1 MTDTFYLRIMNRK
14 LCLLSLLLF
23 FLIPGFA
30 KELTIENLKQ
40 HADLEIYYSAFP
52 SSFISPEIA
61 NSNRISQRKDLGIV
75 NIVGLKRYGNYV
87 PLAIHGNVQNI
98 FQQKQI
104 LNFNLVQEGD
114 ALYYL
119 ASFNYENEDFL
130 TFSIWIKPQSATQE
144 NQIKFQKIMY
154 ID

>member
-1 MTDTFYLRIMNRK
+1 MTDNYRRIMNRK
-14 LCLLSLLLF
+14 LCLLLLLLF

-30 KELTIENLKQ
+30 KELNTENLKQ

-52 SSFISPEIA
+52 SSFISPKIA

>member
-1 MTDTFYLRIMNRK
+1 MNDTYCFRIMNRK
-14 LCLLSLLLF
+14 LCSLSLLLF

-30 KELTIENLKQ
+30 KELNTQNLKQ
-40 HADLEIYYSAFP
+40 NADLEIYYSAFP
-52 SSFISPEIA
+52 SSFISPKIA
-61 NSNRISQRKDLGIV
+61 NSNQIIQRKDLGIV
-75 NIVGLKRYGNYV
+75 NVVGLKRYGNYV
-87 PLAIHGNVQNI
+87 PLAIHGNVKNI

-104 LNFNLVQEGD
+104 LNFNLVREGE

-130 TFSIWIKPQSATQE
+130 TFSIWIKPHSATQE

>member
-1 MTDTFYLRIMNRK
+1 MTDTYYLRIMNRK
-14 LCLLSLLLF
+14 LCLLSLLVF
-23 FLIPGFA
+23 FLIPSFA
-30 KELTIENLKQ
+30 KELNTENLKR
-40 HADLEIYYSAFP
+40 HADLQIYYNAFP
-52 SSFISPEIA
+52 SSFIAPKIA
-61 NSNRISQRKDLGIV
+61 NSNQIIQRKDLGIV
-75 NIVGLKRYGNYV
+75 NVVGLKRSGNYV
-87 PLAIHGNVQNI
+87 PLEIHGNVKNI
-98 FQQKQI
+98 FQQKQS

-130 TFSIWIKPQSATQE
+130 TFSIWIKPHSATQE

>member
-30 KELTIENLKQ
+30 KELNIENLKQ